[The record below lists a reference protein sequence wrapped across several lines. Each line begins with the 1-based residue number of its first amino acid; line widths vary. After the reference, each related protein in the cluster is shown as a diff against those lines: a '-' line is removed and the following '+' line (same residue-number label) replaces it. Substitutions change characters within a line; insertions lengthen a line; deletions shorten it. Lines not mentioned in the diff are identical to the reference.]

1 MRLKT
6 KELCNEIQNNDSK
19 KDFYVAREPIWDRKI
34 VKVVKQR
41 KQIIRAATNN

>member
-6 KELCNEIQNNDSK
+6 KELYNEIQNNDSK
-19 KDFYVAREPIWDRKI
+19 KEFYVVREPIWDRQI

-41 KQIIRAATNN
+41 KQIIQAAANN